1 MIAVVTIEGHKHI
14 YDIYSCIVADD
25 DTVILRV
32 SYCFWDIIV
41 YDVPISVIEHY
52 ISEIKNFGYL
62 DLSKYNCRILEPMQN
77 DYPSE
82 LEEDD
87 FERQLY
93 YQQQEYERY

>member
-32 SYCFWDIIV
+32 SYCFWDIVV

-52 ISEIKNFGYL
+52 ISEIKNFAYL
-62 DLSKYNCRILEPMQN
+62 DLSKYNCRILEPIRN
-77 DYPSE
+77 NYPTE
-82 LEEDD
+82 PTEDD
-87 FERQLY
+87 FDRQLY
-93 YQQQEYERY
+93 YQEHEWECH